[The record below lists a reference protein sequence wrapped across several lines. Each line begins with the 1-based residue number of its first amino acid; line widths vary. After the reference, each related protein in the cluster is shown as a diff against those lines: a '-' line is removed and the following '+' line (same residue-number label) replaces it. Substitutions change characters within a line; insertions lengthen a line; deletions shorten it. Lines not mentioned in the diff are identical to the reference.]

1 MKNYYTI
8 KNIAELFL
16 LIIGSADQW
25 KPNVIRE
32 VEKASFLNPCY
43 RIV

>member
-1 MKNYYTI
+1 MKSYCTI

-16 LIIGSADQW
+16 FIIGSAEQW
-25 KPNVIRE
+25 KPN